1 MRRGWAGNMLQ
12 NELESQGRTLACL
25 CVCVVC
31 GGVCVCVLCVC
42 VCVCVSMAS
51 RFYFYSVSV
60 YEFLIS
66 TIQFLLVKMFIL
78 DIRN

>member
-25 CVCVVC
+25 CVS
-31 GGVCVCVLCVC
+31 VC
-42 VCVCVSMAS
+42 VCVCVAS
-51 RFYFYSVSV
+51 RFDFYSLSV